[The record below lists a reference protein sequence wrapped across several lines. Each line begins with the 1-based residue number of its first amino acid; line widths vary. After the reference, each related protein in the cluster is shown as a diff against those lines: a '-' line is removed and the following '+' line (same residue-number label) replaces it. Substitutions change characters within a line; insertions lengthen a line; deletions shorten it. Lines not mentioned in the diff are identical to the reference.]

1 MHKHGNNITK
11 WGWDMVTANNWCGQ
25 EILSDFKGDRFLE
38 VSQSRK
44 VLWKGE
50 KRRQLKRK
58 QIRKICDNSL

>member
-1 MHKHGNNITK
+1 
-11 WGWDMVTANNWCGQ
+11 MVTANNWCGQ